1 MRVAFIGA
9 GAIGSLFGGLLKR
22 GDVDILLIG
31 RQAHV
36 DAIKKNGLSIL
47 GVEEFNVRIEAS
59 SNPLDAKDSDLII
72 ITTKAYDTKTALKDI
87 LPILNEDVKVMSLQ
101 NGAGNIEEI
110 SNYVESKNILGAVTS
125 MGAFLE
131 APARLQFRG
140 KGTTFIGSLSDE
152 NKNAMGVVNLFN
164 KAGIKTEYTKNI
176 KSEIWS
182 KVIINSAI
190 KIGRASCRERV

>member
-31 RQAHV
+31 RQAHM

-125 MGAFLE
+125 MGASLE
-131 APARLQFRG
+131 APARLQSRG

-176 KSEIWS
+176 KS
-182 KVIINSAI
+182 
-190 KIGRASCRERV
+190 